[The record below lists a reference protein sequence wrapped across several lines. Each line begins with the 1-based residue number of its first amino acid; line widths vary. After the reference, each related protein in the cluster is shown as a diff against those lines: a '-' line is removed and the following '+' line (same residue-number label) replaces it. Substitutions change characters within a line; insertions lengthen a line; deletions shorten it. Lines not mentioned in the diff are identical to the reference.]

1 MSRGLLIA
9 FVLSLVLNVFA
20 VGFISGRMIAEDEP
34 NDIQPIEVRGFDNPF
49 RLIRYAEALPPESRK
64 AFRDGFREALPELR
78 THNDEIR
85 VLRDEF
91 MALME
96 AEDWDRDAA
105 AAKMTEIEASHMRQR
120 AVFMAAFLDAFEVLP
135 PEDRKAL
142 AEIAGEP
149 RERRKRFRDGPPPP
163 PRD

>member
-1 MSRGLLIA
+1 MNRGLLIA

-49 RLIRYAEALPPESRK
+49 RLIRYAEALPPESRQT
-64 AFRDGFREALPELR
+64 FRDGFRKALPELR
-78 THNDEIR
+78 AQNNEVR
-85 VLRDEF
+85 ALRDEL
-91 MALME
+91 MVLME
-96 AEDWDRDAA
+96 AEDWDREAA
-105 AAKMTEIEASHMRQR
+105 AAKMTAIEASHMRQR
-120 AVFMAAFLDAFEVLP
+120 AVFMDAFLDAFEALP

-142 AEIAGEP
+142 AEIANEP
-149 RERRKRFRDGPPPP
+149 RERRKRFRDRPPPP